1 MGLLALAVFS
11 WPYYCYSENVYGNT
25 KNAASDAHT
34 WVMNN
39 LLPAQNNLT
48 VEGVFHKYTITKD
61 PTTDSTVS
69 ITNEKV
75 GGNGYV
81 YEYVDDW
88 NNLPSGTKI
97 KYDPMAST
105 LGTLFGDGEIK
116 VTGDGS
122 LSDVII
128 LYHYKFD
135 PCDTPLNDPSCPNY
149 KDAVYQ
155 YLLDNGLLG
164 GTNVDD
170 PYYNEWVQIGLDEQ
184 AELEEIEIE
193 ESEEEEQREEMSMEE
208 MLSVAGVTEEISDPV
223 EQSKMLQG
231 FIAVGKLEL
240 YYNRDIDGG
249 EYNDVLKI
257 DGGEFKDNVRAYRN
271 FAQDSVH
278 RKMVRSQYDD

>member
-48 VEGVFHKYTITKD
+48 IEGVFHKDTITKD

-69 ITNEKV
+69 ITNKKV
-75 GGNGYV
+75 GSNENV

-155 YLLDNGLLG
+155 YLLDNDLLSG
-164 GTNVDD
+164 GNVDD

-184 AELEEIEIE
+184 AELEELEVEEAEAEEEIE
-193 ESEEEEQREEMSMEE
+193 ELTVEEI
-208 MLSVAGVTEEISDPV
+208 LSVRGVTEKIADPV
-223 EQSKMLQG
+223 QQLAMLQQL
-231 FIAVGKLEL
+231 ISVGKLEL
-240 YYNRDIDGG
+240 YFNLDIDGG
-249 EYNDVLKI
+249 VYEDVLKI
-257 DGGEFKDNVRAYRN
+257 DGGEIKDNVRAYRSL
-271 FAQDSVH
+271 AQDSVH
-278 RKMVRSQYDD
+278 RSMVRSQYDD